1 VPYAATPLGLTLRV
15 KVTPK
20 AAADRVTGIVIYAD
34 GAPWLKVAVTAPADR
49 GRANAAVIRL
59 LAERLDVP
67 RSAIRLAQ
75 GETSRQKT
83 IVISGD
89 AAALAV
95 RLEALLFTPPPSVP
109 AP

>member
-1 VPYAATPLGLTLRV
+1 VPYAATPPGLTLRV

-20 AAADRVTGIVIYAD
+20 AAADRVTGTVIDAD

-89 AAALAV
+89 AAALAA
-95 RLEALLFTPPPSVP
+95 RLEALLLPTPPSVP